1 MPKFGLSVLLALI
14 CAVLAAPSAL
24 ARDVP
29 TLEARAILPADA
41 TAPAPFPGAPNVE
54 PIAAAGAT
62 QPVGGFSALL
72 DAAGR
77 NTFWAMPDNGFGSMA
92 NSRSFLLRVYRVR
105 ANFETRRGGSGQ
117 VEILGTITLRD
128 PDDKIPFAIVL
139 EATSDRLLTGA
150 DFDVESMRVAPD
162 GSLWFGE
169 EFGPFLVHTD
179 ATGKVLEAPIPTPG
193 VKSPDFPATG
203 IAEPVAGPANLA
215 RSNGFE
221 GMAISEDGRK
231 LYPVL
236 EGPVT
241 GDDQRNRR
249 LFEFDIATRKYSP
262 IVRGY
267 RVADPSYLVADLTI
281 LDGTRAVSLERD
293 NFQGI
298 AAVHKRGFVV
308 DLKRTGRDGA
318 LIKREVVD
326 LLDLADP
333 ARISLPA
340 RPGDIGLGN
349 PFSMPYV
356 TIESVLPLGRD
367 RLAIVN
373 DTNFGSTGRNPGL
386 ADYSDFVVVDVPDLD
401 DRPRRAELTVA
412 VIGDTPYG
420 DAQEAAFPSLS
431 AAINA
436 DRRVERV
443 LHLGDIKN
451 GSSTCDDARFE
462 RLRGLFD
469 GFRMPFVLTP
479 GDNDWTDCH
488 RANNGGYIPTER
500 LAAFRRIFYPR
511 PGVTLGARKARVTT
525 QASDRRFRD
534 YVENQLWEDEDVVFS
549 MLHVVGS
556 NNDLAPWFG
565 AAETP
570 QQKAL
575 RLAEFEARQTAN
587 LDWVD
592 RTFRSARG
600 EDAVVIA
607 MQADTFFPGGVTT
620 GFDAV
625 IKRISDLARNFDG
638 PVLLLQGDS
647 HRFTIDA
654 PIAAAPNLTRIVVE
668 GETIGE
674 WLRLEI
680 DPDSPGVFTVAREGV
695 G

>member
-1 MPKFGLSVLLALI
+1 MPKPSLTALLTLLCALLAVSP
-14 CAVLAAPSAL
+14 AV
-24 ARDVP
+24 ARDTP
-29 TLEARAILPADA
+29 TLEGRAILPADA
-41 TAPAPFPGAPNVE
+41 TAPAPFPGAANADPV
-54 PIAAAGAT
+54 PAAGAT

-72 DAAGR
+72 GAPGR
-77 NTFWAMPDNGFGSMA
+77 DTFWAMPDNGFGSKA
-92 NSRSFLLRVYRVR
+92 NSRPFLLRVYRVR
-105 ANFETRRGGSGQ
+105 ADFETRRGGTGQ
-117 VEILGTITLRD
+117 VEVLDAITLRD
-128 PDDKIPFAIVL
+128 PDDKVPFPIVL
-139 EATSDRLLTGA
+139 EATSERLLTGA
-150 DFDVESMRVAPD
+150 DFDIESMRAAPD
-162 GSLWFGE
+162 GTLWFGE

-203 IAEPVAGPANLA
+203 ITEPVAGPANLA
-215 RSNGFE
+215 RSNGYE

-249 LFEFDIATRKYSP
+249 LFEFDIATRTYSP
-262 IVRGY
+262 IVRSY
-267 RVADPSYLVADLTI
+267 RVADPSHLVSDLTL

-293 NFQGI
+293 NLQGA

-308 DLKRTGRDGA
+308 DLKRTGLDGA
-318 LIKREVVD
+318 LRKREVVD
-326 LLDLADP
+326 LLELADP
-333 ARISLPA
+333 ERISLPA
-340 RPGDIGLGN
+340 RPGDIGLGKL
-349 PFSMPYV
+349 FSMPYV

-386 ADYSDFVVVDVPDLD
+386 PDYSDFVVVDVPDLD
-401 DRPRRAELTVA
+401 DRPRRPDLTLA

-420 DAQEAAFPSLS
+420 DAQEAAFPRLS
-431 AAINA
+431 AAVNA
-436 DRRVERV
+436 DRRVRRV

-451 GSSTCDDARFE
+451 GSSTCDDDRFE
-462 RLRGLFD
+462 RVRGLFD

-488 RANNGGYIPTER
+488 RTNNGAYIPTER
-500 LAAFRRIFYPR
+500 LAALRRVFYPR

-525 QASDRRFRD
+525 QASDRRFSD
-534 YVENQLWEDEDVVFS
+534 YVENQLWEDENVTFS
-549 MLHVVGS
+549 MVHVVGS
-556 NNDLAPWFG
+556 NNDLLPWFG

-575 RLAEFEARQTAN
+575 RLAEFEARQAAN
-587 LDWVD
+587 LAWLD
-592 RTFRSARG
+592 RTFRRARG
-600 EDAVVIA
+600 DDAVVIA

-625 IKRISDLARNFDG
+625 IDRLTELARDFDG

-647 HRFTIDA
+647 HRFTLDM
-654 PIAAAPNLTRIVVE
+654 PIAAAPNLTRVIVE
-668 GETIGE
+668 GETVGE

-680 DPDSPGVFTVAREGV
+680 DHDDPGIFTVAREGV